1 MSFEYPCKVCR
12 DEVAN
17 EDSSVQCDLYDQW
30 THIDCIGISIRKY
43 EKLKSDSSPWYCPIC
58 SSELPFFQMNNKELK
73 SFPKYQKLQQYQL
86 KSQVK
91 QNYELKDLWKV
102 LNSSKKCLKSLK
114 TQLATTTTMFMI
126 SRRSWFI
133 NMTYQLSIL
142 TYHLWPLT
150 YMT

>member
-142 TYHLWPLT
+142 TYHLWSLT